1 MEVNMMKLD
10 SVSEK
15 VLLSS
20 IAASVA
26 LGGPVSVQAANQT
39 QVIDDIT
46 INPEEKFSFGH
57 KGFKIHSIQRKLLDY
72 NIETAIADKG
82 VYGVKTHAAIRKFQ
96 KLKKLR
102 VDGVAGKETLSA
114 LFINNDIDEV
124 EVEDHV
130 LIKLK
135 EGQLFSIGDR
145 GDSVKEIQKLLID
158 GGYYHY
164 EKDGI
169 FGPITEEAIKNYQKD
184 HGLIIDG
191 IVGKQTY
198 EHLSG
203 VSLNVKKEVTE
214 DDNLNMNVYA
224 IENETDETPAPF
236 IVSSIEKEEK
246 NDLNSVEFLQNGDTG
261 QAVKDLQRL
270 LQNKGY
276 YNYAVDGA
284 FGPITEAAV
293 RNYQIQN
300 SLGVDGIAGERTIT
314 HLKYSPSKPMP
325 SRSSNSNQT
334 QQTERAQPQ
343 TSEVNQS
350 FNEEVISFAKTLIGV
365 RYLWGGATPNGFDC
379 SGFLM
384 YVYKQNGKNIP
395 RTVAQM
401 WNYGESVQT
410 LQRGDFV
417 FFETYK
423 AGPSHNGIYLGDGKF
438 IHASSS
444 RGVTISEMSNSYWS
458 KRYLGAKRMN

>member
-1 MEVNMMKLD
+1 MKLD

-26 LGGPVSVQAANQT
+26 LAGPLTVESANKSY
-39 QVIDDIT
+39 VIDNIT
-46 INPEEKFSFGH
+46 IDPQEKFSFGH
-57 KGFKIHSIQRKLLDY
+57 KGLKIHSIQRKLLDY
-72 NIETAIADKG
+72 NINSALDDNG
-82 VYGVKTHAAIRKFQ
+82 VYGVKTHAAIRQFQ

-102 VDGVAGKETLSA
+102 VDGVAGQETLSA
-114 LFINNDIDEV
+114 LFINNDIDEI

-130 LIKLK
+130 LIKIK
-135 EGQLFSIGDR
+135 EGQLFSIGDK
-145 GDSVKEIQKLLID
+145 GEAVKEIQKILID
-158 GGYYHY
+158 SGYYHY

-169 FGPITEEAIKNYQKD
+169 FGPLTQKAIKNYQKD

-203 VSLNVKKEVTE
+203 VSLNVINKVVEE
-214 DDNLNMNVYA
+214 DNLDTNIYSVQ
-224 IENETDETPAPF
+224 NETDEIPAPTF
-236 IVSSIEKEEK
+236 SSSIEKEEK
-246 NDLNSVEFLQNGDTG
+246 NDLENVIFLQNGDSG
-261 QAVKDLQRL
+261 RAVKDLQRL
-270 LQNKGY
+270 LKNKGY
-276 YNYAVDGA
+276 YDHSIDGT

-293 RNYQIQN
+293 RNYQIYN
-300 SLGVDGIAGERTIT
+300 NLATDGIAGQRTIT
-314 HLKYSPSKPMP
+314 HLKNFPSTPMP
-325 SRSSNSNQT
+325 SRSSSQV
-334 QQTERAQPQ
+334 QQTEHATTQ
-343 TSEVNQS
+343 TPEATQS
-350 FNEEVISFAKTLIGV
+350 FNEDVINFAKTLIGV
-365 RYLWGGATPNGFDC
+365 RYLWGGTTPNGFDC

-384 YVYKQNGKNIP
+384 YVYKKNGKSIP
-395 RTVAQM
+395 RTVAEM

-423 AGPSHNGIYLGDGKF
+423 KGPSHNGIYLGDGKF
-438 IHASSS
+438 IHAGSST
-444 RGVTISEMSNSYWS
+444 GVTISEMSNSYWS